1 MSSRWILKPKFPES
15 MKKDFPAYS
24 GIILQLLFDRGL
36 DTEEKIEEFFKP
48 DFTQDIHD
56 PFLFK
61 DMKIAVERIN
71 QAIKNQEKI
80 LIYGDY
86 DADGVTS
93 TVLMEKTLRKLIE
106 VNSNSKV
113 SAKKS
118 ELSKQQNGSRYNLE
132 PTLNN
137 LEPTNNVSFYIP
149 HRDIEGYG
157 MNDTAVQKIIAD
169 KIDLVI
175 TVDCGITNLEAVAE
189 LKKNNI
195 DTIITDH
202 HLAEE
207 KLPDALAI
215 LDCSMESETYPFKK
229 LAGVGVAFKLA
240 QALFTSQKNPEQYVA
255 FEKWLLD
262 LVAIGTIG
270 DVSPILGENRTLV
283 SYGLKVL
290 NKTPRKG
297 LQELIRVSSLSDG
310 QKLKDLPLGSVLY
323 DIDVRNVSFQLVP
336 RINAAGRIDHANLA
350 YELLTTEEELQAV
363 ALARDIQEKNT
374 LRQKIAES
382 ILNEAKEIVGEI
394 ADDKK
399 ILIVEKNGW
408 GAGLVGLVAGKLKD
422 KYNRPVILF
431 ASDGEKYTGSGRSIA
446 EFNITESMSKCSEF
460 IEKFGGHSQA
470 GGLTIIGQE
479 NFQKF
484 KEKIENLAK
493 EKLANIDLVP
503 SIEIDLELN
512 LKDLDWQLLDDL
524 KKFEPF
530 AEANPMPLFL
540 IKKIKIEQM
549 DIIGKDGKHLRFQLK
564 QNNLIRK
571 AISFGTAEEWGSQV
585 KIGDTIDVVVEFG
598 VNEWNG
604 NRELQLKLV
613 DIKKK

>member
-1 MSSRWILKPKFPES
+1 